1 MQNANPTGC
10 PVMKNETGQNRAKP
24 GGTKPETLPG
34 LGTVLGILCKSI
46 PNRANRA
53 VSEAG
58 EISLFQNRATNRAT
72 RTA

>member
-10 PVMKNETGQNRAKP
+10 PVLFFITGQNRAKP
-24 GGTKPETLPG
+24 GGTKPEKLPG

-53 VSEAG
+53 ISEAG
-58 EISLFQNRATNRAT
+58 KNSGFQNRAGFPA
-72 RTA
+72 